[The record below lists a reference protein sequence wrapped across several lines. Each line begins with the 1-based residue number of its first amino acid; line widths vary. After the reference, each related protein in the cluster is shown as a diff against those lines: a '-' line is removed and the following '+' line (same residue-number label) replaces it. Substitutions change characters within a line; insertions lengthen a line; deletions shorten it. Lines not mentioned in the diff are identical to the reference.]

1 MSIVVVV
8 VENQSINRL
17 TLTNFFIFLLPTYL
31 FFFTKM
37 DTEPVKDGISD
48 SMKARLM
55 KEAGTGLDSETKQ
68 DNVILYI
75 ILGVAV
81 LAVIGGAGTL
91 Y

>member
-1 MSIVVVV
+1 
-8 VENQSINRL
+8 
-17 TLTNFFIFLLPTYL
+17 
-31 FFFTKM
+31 M